1 MDDTVLAIFVFLGF
15 TYAATFYWMFRYF
28 SDFISHQVDI
38 NDTLISKIMGSKVN
52 QIEEC
57 PSKDFLYGVDYQ
69 VAPADESE

>member
-1 MDDTVLAIFVFLGF
+1 MDDTVLAIFVFMAF

-28 SDFISHQVDI
+28 SDFISHQLNI
-38 NDTLISKIMGSKVN
+38 NDTLISKVAGNKIS

-69 VAPADESE
+69 VAPSDESE